1 MSIKE
6 TIAERAI
13 LGEVVE
19 NDGNATLALSD
30 DKRNCDE
37 QEKAKDY
44 VHDVTRLLA
53 LFQPLFPTSRKRSL
67 MSSLSG
73 RFIIW

>member
-13 LGEVVE
+13 LGEVVKI
-19 NDGNATLALSD
+19 DDNATLSD

-53 LFQPLFPTSRKRSL
+53 LFQPLFPTSCKRPL

>member
-1 MSIKE
+1 M
-6 TIAERAI
+6 
-13 LGEVVE
+13 
-19 NDGNATLALSD
+19 GNEDNVTLSD

-53 LFQPLFPTSRKRSL
+53 LFQPLFPTSRKRSPK

-73 RFIIW
+73 QLW